1 MNKKYNREMIKILS
15 EAYNKRLNFFLE
27 QLKVYDK
34 DGNSRIGQGLKLK
47 HKDSGLEYTVAG
59 FVKNEK
65 GEELVKL
72 KLPEYPRDGLEVQDS
87 TQLVYELDSD
97 IPFQDD
103 KRDLNTSKSR
113 KKLGND
119 MNLDSDRKKL
129 DGNKAEYILVSIEK
143 IEDEYDI

>member
-27 QLKVYDK
+27 QMKVHDK
-34 DGNSRIGQGLKLK
+34 DGNSRVGQALKVK
-47 HKDSGLEYTVAG
+47 HEESGIEYTVSG
-59 FVKNEK
+59 LVKNEK

-87 TQLVYELDSD
+87 SQLVYELDSD

-119 MNLDSDRKKL
+119 MNLDADRKNL
-129 DGNKAEYILVSIEK
+129 DGNKSEYILVPIEK
-143 IEDEYDI
+143 FEEEYDI

>member
-1 MNKKYNREMIKILS
+1 MNVLNEELMIKILS
-15 EAYNKRLNFFLE
+15 ESYNKRLNFFLE
-27 QLKVYDK
+27 QLKVYDE

-47 HKDSGLEYTVAG
+47 HKESGLEYTVSG

-72 KLPEYPRDGLEVQDS
+72 KLPEYSRDGLEVQDS
-87 TQLVYELDSD
+87 SQLVYELDREISFED
-97 IPFQDD
+97 EKIN
-103 KRDLNTSKSR
+103 LNTSKSR

-119 MNLDSDRKKL
+119 IDLYSDREKL
-129 DGNKAEYILVSIEK
+129 DGKDDRYILVSIEK

>member
-27 QLKVYDK
+27 QMKVHDK
-34 DGNSRIGQGLKLK
+34 DGNSRIGQGLRVT
-47 HKDSGLEYTVAG
+47 HETGIVYTVSGL
-59 FVKNEK
+59 VKNEK

-87 TQLVYELDSD
+87 KQLVYELDSD
-97 IPFQDD
+97 ISFQDD

-113 KKLGND
+113 K
-119 MNLDSDRKKL
+119 NLDGDKS
-129 DGNKAEYILVSIEK
+129 EYILVPIEK
-143 IEDEYDI
+143 FEEEYDI